1 MKMSLYR
8 GIVKQHPVT
17 PILARDVGEAIRP
30 ARLPLLAA
38 LIALLVLAPCVWTQ
52 MRPPCVPV
60 GSTLALTLHYAS
72 VATRDQANVVT
83 RTANR
88 WSRQADNRK
97 YRLDQLQI
105 DYRTMRL
112 HLDALRE
119 RFNWM
124 GYLALQMNRPYA
136 ANSMAE
142 LDAGLNII
150 SELFVFLDQ
159 QYVAGTLDRATLVR
173 TCQAFETAMRE
184 WESQLRKSSMRM
196 GTL

>member
-1 MKMSLYR
+1 MKMSLYS

-30 ARLPLLAA
+30 ARLPLLAV
-38 LIALLVLAPCVWTQ
+38 LIALLVLAPRVWAQ
-52 MRPPCVPV
+52 GPPPGVPV
-60 GSTLALTLHYAS
+60 GSTPASTLHYAY
-72 VATRDQANVVT
+72 VATRDQANGAT
-83 RTANR
+83 RTAN
-88 WSRQADNRK
+88 WWAHQAEDRN
-97 YRLDQLQI
+97 YRHDQLQS

-112 HLDALRE
+112 HFDALRE

-136 ANSMAE
+136 ANLIAE

-159 QYVAGTLDRATLVR
+159 QYAAGMLDRATLVR
-173 TCQAFETAMRE
+173 TCHAFETAMRE
-184 WESQLRKSSMRM
+184 WESQLRKSSLRM
-196 GTL
+196 GML